1 MSYLASAAVKGI
13 LTLNIYSAS
22 YFLAWKKEG
31 AFCHIFPESP
41 SALASAIFVDAAS
54 SDRAITT
61 LIQLIVVSIPFTGLP
76 LSLCIG
82 GLAKAAKENLG
93 YLGCVAGLVMVEI
106 MYVIVLGGLMTA
118 CMSDVSGKHFLVL

>member
-1 MSYLASAAVKGI
+1 M
-13 LTLNIYSAS
+13 
-22 YFLAWKKEG
+22 
-31 AFCHIFPESP
+31 
-41 SALASAIFVDAAS
+41 
-54 SDRAITT
+54 
-61 LIQLIVVSIPFTGLP
+61 VSIPFTGLP